1 MVGGEVVEGGFEG
14 GVGWAP
20 VGGELVAAEKALS
33 AEIGGR
39 EAVVFLAPMG
49 AYDATGFEA
58 WPVEGVRE
66 EP

>member
-1 MVGGEVVEGGFEG
+1 MVGGEVVEGGLER
-14 GVGWAP
+14 GVGLARI
-20 VGGELVAAEKALS
+20 GGESVAAEKALS

-58 WPVEGVRE
+58 
-66 EP
+66 